1 MKDIFEIDDPFQ
13 LMKYSAFNKIK
24 PNIMKPNIMKRI
36 IIDGEIGYFDG
47 IATQIITESC
57 NLPNCVKEFIKTEKI
72 KGDKDIYW
80 VSIMGN
86 RCCVSYFNNA
96 DKAEMLETM
105 METGLF
111 LDNMCEIFL
120 DTGDI
125 KEYCGDCIP
134 IKKPASPFCLSKKYD
149 TLIERINERK
159 DVACRAINKK
169 KKTFYNYWNK
179 REKELTDEYK
189 KIIRE
194 FYAQEY
200 RNLKKHS

>member
-1 MKDIFEIDDPFQ
+1 MEDIFEIDDPFQ
-13 LMKYSAFNKIK
+13 LMKYSAFRG
-24 PNIMKPNIMKRI
+24 NIEPDIVKR
-36 IIDGEIGYFDG
+36 IIDGEIGYFNG

-80 VSIMGN
+80 VSIPITGG
-86 RCCVSYFNNA
+86 RCYVSYFNNA
-96 DKAEMLETM
+96 DKAEMFETM
-105 METGLF
+105 METEMF
-111 LDNMCEIFL
+111 LDNICEIFL
-120 DTGDI
+120 DTGYI

-134 IKKPASPFCLSKKYD
+134 IKKPSSPFCLSKEFD
-149 TLIERINERK
+149 TLIEGINARK
-159 DVACRAINKK
+159 EMACRAINKK
-169 KKTFYNYWNK
+169 KKTFYNYCKK